1 MGVSKVALRR
11 RPITGARE
19 SLYLDFYPAVRDP
32 HSMKMI
38 QRDYL
43 GIYIY
48 AKPKNEIEKEYNNE
62 MLMKAK
68 SSVA

>member
-19 SLYLDFYPAVRDP
+19 SLYLDFYPAIRDP

-38 QRDYL
+38 RRDYL

-48 AKPKNEIEKEYNNE
+48 AKPKIS
-62 MLMKAK
+62 LR
-68 SSVA
+68 